1 MKQTNFKICGG
12 GNFPRFLL
20 LMVFAAFASFANAQ
34 DLKVSGTVVDDNGEP
49 IIGASVFVQGTTK
62 GAVTDLDGNFTL
74 VKIPKN
80 ANLVVSYVGY
90 LQKTIAATPGKPM
103 KVTLN
108 EDSKTLDE
116 LVVVGYGSMK
126 KSDLTGAM
134 SRITSKQIQ
143 ERPVQNALQA
153 MQGKT
158 PGVDVTS
165 NNRPGELGEIRIRG
179 NRSLL
184 ADNTPLYVVDGIPLT
199 AGSMADINPADIESM
214 EVLKDA
220 SATAIYGS
228 RGANGVVLITTK
240 KAQTGRVSINYD
252 GSFAWS
258 NLDSTTD
265 YMDAGQLLDYKR
277 NAAITGGTYNGA
289 YGTAPDP
296 DRDRAIA
303 GMGSE
308 AWADRVMK
316 TAYSYNP
323 DGTLKLRQATEA
335 EKAMG
340 YADMVPVYDS
350 GKMFNQ
356 DWGKLVTRTAFTHT
370 HQVSLSAGTEKAKLY
385 MSFGYLNQEV
395 PVKDQD
401 YERFTVNINGEIK
414 PLQFLT
420 VGLGLNGAHS
430 IKNYGIVSNF
440 SNTVAK
446 DSYGLAMN
454 IMPWVP
460 AYNEDGS
467 YLVGVSSGQAGHN
480 IASDIDHS
488 TNEYRYY
495 GLNLSSY
502 AEVDFGQ
509 IYSPLAGLR
518 WRTNFGTQ
526 FRHSR
531 YGSFYDEEW
540 SNVYGFDSTEA
551 KVGYNQNSTNISWTL
566 ENLLYYDKDFLGIHH
581 IGATL
586 MQSAEKYRV
595 EGINIRAYDI
605 IYPTSMWYDLGNSN
619 KDKVSY
625 GTSYSTWTRSSYMA
639 RINYSLMDRYLVTLT
654 GRYDGASVLAE
665 GHKWDFFP
673 SAAVAWKINEESF
686 MRDIKWIDQLKLRV
700 GYGVTGNSSVSPY
713 STAGSVTST
722 YAKIPFG
729 YGGSVTNTNG
739 AKPDV
744 MPNYDLGW
752 EKTAST
758 NFGIDFSFL
767 HNRIFGSIEYYVA
780 KTKDVIMNR
789 SIPVITGYAQLR
801 SNIGKT
807 QNNGFELT
815 LSTVNIKNKNFS
827 WQTDW
832 SFSTNKEKIVELSN
846 GKEDEPG
853 NTWFIGQPLN
863 VFYDYK
869 YDRIWQNNESDLMMM
884 AAYNANKITFLP
896 GQYKIKD
903 QPMVLCDASTP
914 GAKKFTYNGQDY
926 YYENNGFGTFNDE
939 DKVVYQKSPKV
950 SFGLTNTLTYK
961 DFALSFFVY
970 GRFGNTYYGLTQ
982 TIGRRIEDDTWS
994 ETNTG
999 AKFAQPTTA
1008 TRTTTYDYVRNY
1020 CKGNMVVV
1028 RNISLSYNLPKLY
1041 AAKFGANTAQVYA
1054 QVLNPFLFGG
1064 ELVKAGIN
1072 PDDITGWDASNHIG
1086 GQTNNTCITRS
1097 FVLGVRLGF

>member
-1 MKQTNFKICGG
+1 MQQTNEKSLMTKLTRCL
-12 GNFPRFLL
+12 FLL
-20 LMVFAAFASFANAQ
+20 MFMVFASAAYAQ
-34 DLKVSGTVVDDNGEP
+34 GLKVSGTVVDDMGEP
-49 IIGASVFVQGTTK
+49 VIGASVTVQGTTN
-62 GAVTDLDGNFTL
+62 GCVTDIDGKYTLTKVAKNATL
-74 VKIPKN
+74 VFTYIGFTQQN
-80 ANLVVSYVGY
+80 VSVNGRTS
-90 LQKTIAATPGKPM
+90 LNVTM
-103 KVTLN
+103 K
-108 EDSKTLDE
+108 EDQKTLDE

-165 NNRPGELGEIRIRG
+165 NNRPGELGDIRIRG

-184 ADNTPLYVVDGIPLT
+184 ADNTPLYVIDGIPLT
-199 AGSMADINPADIESM
+199 AGSMADINPSDIESM

-252 GSFAWS
+252 GSYSWS

-265 YMDAGQLLDYKR
+265 YMNAGQLLDYQR

-296 DRDRAIA
+296 DRDRAIS

-308 AWADRVMK
+308 SWTDRVIRS
-316 TAYSYNP
+316 AYAYNA
-323 DGTLKLRQATEA
+323 DGSLKLRNATEA

-340 YADMVPVYDS
+340 YADQVPVYNAGS
-350 GKMFNQ
+350 LFNQ
-356 DWGKLVTRTAFTHT
+356 DWGKLVTRTAFTHN
-370 HQVSLSAGTEKAKLY
+370 HQVSLSAGTDKSKLY

-420 VGLGLNGAHS
+420 IGMGVNASHS

-440 SNTVAK
+440 ENTVAK

-454 IMPWVP
+454 TMPWVP
-460 AYNEDGS
+460 AYNLDGT
-467 YLVGVSSGQAGHN
+467 YLVGSTNGQAGHN
-480 IASDIDHS
+480 IASDVSHS

-495 GLNLSSY
+495 GFNLSSY
-502 AEVDFGQ
+502 AEVDFGH
-509 IYSPLAGLR
+509 IYAPLKGLR
-518 WRTNFGTQ
+518 WRTNFGSQ
-526 FRHSR
+526 FRQSR

-540 SNVYGFDSTEA
+540 SNVYGFDSTEP
-551 KVGYNQNSTNISWTL
+551 KVGYNKNSTDMSWTL
-566 ENLLYYDKDFLGIHH
+566 ENLLYYDKDFADIHH
-581 IGATL
+581 IGVTL
-586 MQSAEKYRV
+586 MQSAEKYRT
-595 EGINIRAYDI
+595 EGINIRAYEVV
-605 IYPTSMWYDLGNSN
+605 YPTSMWYDLGNSN
-619 KDKVSY
+619 RDKTSY
-625 GTSYSTWTRSSYMA
+625 GTNYSTWSRTSYMA
-639 RINYSLMDRYLVTLT
+639 RLNYSLMDRYLVTLT
-654 GRYDGASVLAE
+654 GRYDGASVLAS
-665 GHKWDFFP
+665 GNKWDFFP

-686 MRDIKWIDQLKLRV
+686 MKDITWIDQLKLRV

-729 YGGSVTNTNG
+729 YGAGSNVNG

-767 HNRIFGSIEYYVA
+767 RNRIFGSIEYYVA
-780 KTKDVIMNR
+780 KTSDVIMNR
-789 SIPVITGYAQLR
+789 SIPVITGYAQIR

-815 LSTVNIKNKNFS
+815 LSTVNIKNKKFS

-832 SFSTNKEKIVELSN
+832 SFSTNKEKIVELTN
-846 GKEDEPG
+846 GKVDEPG
-853 NTWFIGQPLN
+853 NNWFIGKPLN
-863 VFYDYK
+863 VYFDYE
-869 YDRIWQNNESDLMMM
+869 YDRIWQDNDNDKMMM

-903 QPMVLCDASTP
+903 QPMILCDASTP

-926 YYENNGFGTFNDE
+926 YYENNGFGKFDND
-939 DKVVYQKSPKV
+939 DKVVYQKSPKF
-950 SFGLTNTLTYK
+950 SFGITNTLTYK
-961 DFALSFFVY
+961 DFALSFFIY

-982 TIGRRIEDDTWS
+982 TIGRRVENDTWS
-994 ETNTG
+994 PTNTG

-1008 TRTTTYDYVRNY
+1008 TRTTAYDYVRNY
-1020 CKGNMVVV
+1020 CKGDMVMV
-1028 RNISLSYNLPKLY
+1028 RNISLSYNVPKLY
-1041 AAKFGANTAQVYA
+1041 ASKIGANTAQVYA

-1072 PDDITGWDASNHIG
+1072 PDDITGWDAGNHIG